1 MKGGGRGDPQPKSRR
16 KSLEKW
22 CKTPLLVLPR
32 DPKQTSKHTQ
42 THTHTHS
49 HASSGITARVLRAP
63 VGTESWIWAG
73 KDLGPKI
80 NQEKGKAS

>member
-16 KSLEKW
+16 KSLEK
-22 CKTPLLVLPR
+22 CQTPLLVLPR
-32 DPKQTSKHTQ
+32 DPKQTSKHT
-42 THTHTHS
+42 HINTHTHS